1 MKNMKE
7 LSVLI
12 GGQAGDGIN
21 QAAELLG
28 RILAGLGYRVYGL
41 IDYPSLIRGGHNFAI
56 VRGAE
61 APIAAHRDAADFVLA
76 LDQGTA
82 DRHRGRLRDPAGLI
96 HDPETVKVDGT
107 GIPIQAI
114 LRDAGA
120 PAIMRNSCLIGA
132 FAGKA
137 GVGWGAVEKVYAG
150 EGGKDSALNLKLA
163 RRGYD
168 AASPGPPLAPLDATP
183 LPLVTGNEA
192 IGLGLLAA
200 GLDAYVSYPMTPTS
214 NLLHFLASA
223 ARQFDLKVVHPESEI
238 SAILMALGFAAAGER
253 SAVGTS
259 GGGFCLMTEGMSLA
273 GMAEIPVV
281 IVLGQRPGPSTGLP
295 TYTSQADLNFA
306 LSAGQGEFPRLVVA
320 PGTPGEAYFWS
331 AAALNLSWKYGI
343 PAIVLVDKTLCEGTF
358 SFDIESAG
366 GAREEETPFGEAAG
380 YRRYLDTATGVSPLV
395 FPPDPEAVVKV
406 NSYEHDEAGLT
417 TEAPETVKKMQEKR
431 LRKGASLVA
440 DLAGFP
446 AVTVGGDARGKT
458 AVLCGGSNA
467 GVCGEVASG
476 MGLRAVSLS
485 LLSPFPA
492 EQLSAA
498 LAGVERII
506 SVEHS
511 ATGQFAALAAAHGFV
526 PARRVLRYDGRPFSI
541 EEMQRELE
549 GAIR

>member
-1 MKNMKE
+1 MKE
-7 LSVLI
+7 FSVLI

-56 VRGAE
+56 MRGAD
-61 APIAAHRDAADFVLA
+61 APIAAHRDAVDFVLA
-76 LDQGTA
+76 LNQETA
-82 DRHRGRLRDPAGLI
+82 DRHRGRLRDPSRLI
-96 HDPETVKVDGT
+96 YDSGAAKADGT
-107 GIPIQAI
+107 GLPLGEI
-114 LRDAGA
+114 LKEENAA
-120 PAIMRNSCLIGA
+120 PIMRNSCLIGA

-137 GVGWGAVEKVYAG
+137 GVAWEAIEKVYAR
-150 EGGKDSALNLKLA
+150 EGGKDAALNLKLA
-163 RRGYD
+163 RKGYD
-168 AASPGPPLAPLDATP
+168 AVSSGAPLAPLDTTP

-214 NLLHFLASA
+214 NLLHFLASVA
-223 ARQFDLKVVHPESEI
+223 HQFDIKVVHPESEI
-238 SAILMALGFAAAGER
+238 AAILMALGFAAAGER

-273 GMAEIPVV
+273 GMAEIPIV

-295 TYTSQADLNFA
+295 TYTSQADLDFA
-306 LSAGQGEFPRLVVA
+306 RAAGQGEFTRLVVA

-366 GAREEETPFGEAAG
+366 TAREEETPFGEAVG
-380 YRRYLDTATGVSPLV
+380 YRRYLDTATGVSPLA

-431 LRKGASLVA
+431 LRKGASLAA
-440 DLAGFP
+440 DLARFP
-446 AVTVGGDARGKT
+446 AVTVGGDAQGKT
-458 AVLCGGSNA
+458 AVLCWGSNA

-498 LAGVERII
+498 LAGVERIV

-526 PARRVLRYDGRPFSI
+526 PARRVLRYDGRPFSV
-541 EEMQRELE
+541 EEMERELK
-549 GAIR
+549 GVIV